1 MRLINWDDQLSQI
14 DICNG
19 ISVGGYPYTTGMT
32 PVRGLAPHFRVQFDC
47 GIYSDGESFAA
58 QMRILDLR
66 TRKTTCFLIDEFV
79 EFERPHL
86 VDQGDP
92 AITAAA
98 AAGDKD
104 AEHLLG
110 NLRWLT
116 TNQLI
121 YDELIW
127 AARQTAQAR
136 PYQLGYEDYL
146 PWSIYAPGEPQH

>member
-1 MRLINWDDQLSQI
+1 MRLISSSEQMTQI
-14 DICNG
+14 ELYCFSG
-19 ISVGGYPYTTGMT
+19 SGQYPYTTGMT
-32 PVRGLAPHFRVQFDC
+32 PVRGLPSHLRIQFDC
-47 GIYSDGESFAA
+47 GVDSDGESFAA
-58 QMRILDLR
+58 QARILNLKTRR
-66 TRKTTCFLIDEFV
+66 TACFAIDEYPS
-79 EFERPHL
+79 FERPHL
-86 VDQGDP
+86 VDQDDP

-116 TNQLI
+116 TNQII

-127 AARQTAQAR
+127 EARQAAQAR

-146 PWSIYAPGEPQH
+146 PWYIYAPGELQH